1 MTLPGLRTVPD
12 VQASWEPLEDAAE
25 ALDAEARRAREA
37 LQAATV
43 AWGGL
48 QQGYR
53 HHESSERVWAG
64 LEPLTGPAEDWA
76 AASSAARAAL
86 EDFTHAGRSLQRR
99 RERLDE
105 QRAGLLE
112 DRSGALASG
121 DDADIERVRGRIHA
135 FNEAAV
141 DLDRAWATAQETF
154 ASALGAVRGGTAED
168 LAVVGTPRLDSGAVD
183 WAGMTSELDAR
194 FGRLDPR
201 AIWRDLRGLT
211 DEDLRHWLEANPD
224 AARALAE
231 HRLPERP
238 APGSAEE
245 TMARARDRG
254 DAAQVRTAWL
264 GLAEHERERLGLLFP
279 AVIGNLDGI
288 PLATRGRTHRITVA
302 GLRDQTAASLRHH
315 LGRRPLQAPGT
326 VLERARWQAERERLE
341 TVLSGL
347 DQAWDAD
354 GRPRYPEDRQ
364 ATPGYSTVFVSAEGN
379 GQIVT
384 MRGEPSPA
392 TARAVTFVPGTHS
405 TIASAD
411 RYNDA
416 LNAMDGHDPE
426 GTVSI
431 YWQGTDLPQDLVGD
445 NITPHVNE
453 TGAPRLAAF
462 DAAADLEM
470 SPSRTRGVTTTY
482 VGHSAGGSLLGTAER
497 RDLGLQAT
505 HIVYVAPAGTGHE
518 VSSPEDTANEPARRF
533 LIQTNDDPI
542 ELAQL
547 AGGGAHGGSFLEG
560 SHPVRQM
567 GAVRL
572 ESGLVPPGNHVPA

>member
-12 VQASWEPLEDAAE
+12 VQAGWEPLEDAAE

-445 NITPHVNE
+445 NITPPRQRDRRPAAGGLRRRGGPGDVPFPDPGRDHHVRGPQRRRV
-453 TGAPRLAAF
+453 TAGDGGAPGPGPAGHQHRL
-462 DAAADLEM
+462 
-470 SPSRTRGVTTTY
+470 RGAGRHRARGLLPR
-482 VGHSAGGSLLGTAER
+482 GHRQRARAPVPDPDQRRPDRARAAGGR
-497 RDLGLQAT
+497 R
-505 HIVYVAPAGTGHE
+505 
-518 VSSPEDTANEPARRF
+518 SPRRVLPRRVPRGPPDGCRPAR
-533 LIQTNDDPI
+533 
-542 ELAQL
+542 
-547 AGGGAHGGSFLEG
+547 
-560 SHPVRQM
+560 VR
-567 GAVRL
+567 AR
-572 ESGLVPPGNHVPA
+572 PTR